1 MVERGIQMQQQL
13 LKEKRVKKS
22 EKLVRAASK
31 ALEIA
36 RADSGYSTAKALA
49 DAAFLEVA
57 ALRTKWTVVQEFGTK
72 EDALRFVLECQPFDY
87 RPAGDAYDDFPRFQN
102 SKDCLAYVMALE
114 PFPSEFQSCE
124 PVFKRRLRL
133 QLAKEGEQKPDSAQ
147 RKTKPRPRTVMG
159 QPSSDGARWQVQAA
173 GCLFETPGLRMLAEK
188 PPAQRYYIA
197 VPPEMEKKVLAE
209 GYQPQKRSSIP
220 CSSSPQEALA
230 AFMKVTK
237 RMKEEREQV
246 DKRKKESQVLQ
257 QGEDSLDDR
266 VWRHLE
272 WTAASELY
280 PVLSEDLRGVRATV
294 LAAVVPPELGFDIVA
309 CQSGGFIIRTKGRAL
324 PGSCF
329 SRLKRP
335 GGDSYQT

>member
-1 MVERGIQMQQQL
+1 DQACIENDETGPGYYEQVAESFRLFEGDSDAVQNWAEASGTDVASHIRTVFEAAAYTDPSTRAAMVERGIQMQQQL

-173 GCLFETPGLRMLAEK
+173 GCLFETPGLRTLAEK
-188 PPAQRYYIA
+188 PPAQRLPA
-197 VPPEMEKKVLAE
+197 HRVD
-209 GYQPQKRSSIP
+209 RFSS
-220 CSSSPQEALA
+220 
-230 AFMKVTK
+230 
-237 RMKEEREQV
+237 
-246 DKRKKESQVLQ
+246 
-257 QGEDSLDDR
+257 
-266 VWRHLE
+266 
-272 WTAASELY
+272 
-280 PVLSEDLRGVRATV
+280 
-294 LAAVVPPELGFDIVA
+294 
-309 CQSGGFIIRTKGRAL
+309 
-324 PGSCF
+324 
-329 SRLKRP
+329 
-335 GGDSYQT
+335 